1 MRISSPSA
9 QVGTVLVAVVLM
21 PMIGVLLAVVNP
33 WWGAAWM
40 LFAMTALVF
49 FAARTF
55 RGAGESS
62 APRPWWQM
70 TAAPLP
76 SALLSAVFVG
86 HGLLAVQCV
95 DAAAGDV
102 GEHRCGHPAGDRCRL
117 REFGDPA
124 LAPSRLA
131 PSGIVVHTPLN
142 HRAATDSAVKG
153 LIRWGTH
160 RI

>member
-9 QVGTVLVAVVLM
+9 QVGTVIVAVILM

-40 LFAMTALVF
+40 LCAMTALVL

-86 HGLLAVQCV
+86 QAAFSLFSAWTPPLVMSGNIGAVILLVIG
-95 DAAAGDV
+95 AAYANS
-102 GEHRCGHPAGDRCRL
+102 AIRL
-117 REFGDPA
+117 SRTRTARREMR
-124 LAPSRLA
+124 S
-131 PSGIVVHTPLN
+131 STP
-142 HRAATDSAVKG
+142 R
-153 LIRWGTH
+153 
-160 RI
+160 